1 MEIIGDVSRFIHVLF
16 GAAGLAAF
24 WVPIA
29 TRKGATNHVRF
40 GKIFVWCAY
49 IVLGAAAIA
58 LSVRI
63 ATMIQL
69 GISPADNSNGW
80 ASSVFLAY
88 LTFVTFVNVRHGV
101 GVLRY
106 KNDPQGLASRL
117 TLILAVLSILASLL
131 VIAYAIVLSPEIKI
145 VLFALSPIGFGTG
158 FGMLQYVRNPP
169 TSARAWM
176 YEHLGAMLGS
186 GIAFHTAFAVFG
198 MNRLFEINLG
208 GWFAIVPWILPAAI
222 GIPAITIWT
231 RHYRRK
237 FGEL

>member
-1 MEIIGDVSRFIHVLF
+1 MY
-16 GAAGLAAF
+16 
-24 WVPIA
+24 
-29 TRKGATNHVRF
+29 TRRG
-40 GKIFVWCAY
+40 
-49 IVLGAAAIA
+49 
-58 LSVRI
+58 
-63 ATMIQL
+63 
-69 GISPADNSNGW
+69 
-80 ASSVFLAY
+80 
-88 LTFVTFVNVRHGV
+88 
-101 GVLRY
+101 
-106 KNDPQGLASRL
+106 
-117 TLILAVLSILASLL
+117 
-131 VIAYAIVLSPEIKI
+131 
-145 VLFALSPIGFGTG
+145 GTG

-237 FGEL
+237 FGEI